1 MELEQMQGIQP
12 GIYHRYGVL
21 DDNDDDD
28 DDEEEQRARDRREKF
43 MMEAEYSSGA
53 YSSVLVAAM
62 ANMGIQ
68 DNNGSSGSS
77 GADEGQQEG
86 EQQGGQ
92 EGQGIG
98 NWSLLAHPGE

>member
-1 MELEQMQGIQP
+1 MQGIQP

-28 DDEEEQRARDRREKF
+28 DDEEEQRARDRRDKF

-68 DNNGSSGSS
+68 DNTGSSSS
-77 GADEGQQEG
+77 SPDEGQQES
-86 EQQGGQ
+86 EQQGGPS
-92 EGQGIG
+92 GQGIG
-98 NWSLLAHPGE
+98 NWSLLAHPGEF